1 MIVCTP
7 DHIEISLPVAAA
19 LLAFA
24 SKDDTR
30 EHLCCVGVDQDALCA
45 TDGHR
50 AVQFGFATD
59 GSSHHGKT
67 WSRDYVETAV
77 KIAKARKL
85 ATLELR
91 FADCQTTTEGVFPPI
106 SRVMP
111 DDGLRPAKEPVG
123 VNPAYLA
130 DLEKVRK
137 ACDATGVLLSS
148 MRGSCDPLGFT
159 VDGTHRG
166 GVRARVAIMPMRI

>member
-1 MIVCTP
+1 MIVCTT

-30 EHLCCVGVDQDALCA
+30 AHLCAVGIDQDALCA

-50 AVQFGFATD
+50 AVQFGFASD
-59 GSSHHGKT
+59 GTSHHGRT

-77 KIAKARKL
+77 KVAKARKL
-85 ATLELR
+85 ASIELR
-91 FADCQTTTEGVFPPI
+91 FADCQKTDSVFPPI
-106 SRVMP
+106 AQVMP
-111 DDGLRPAKEPVG
+111 EDGFGRTREPVG
-123 VNPAYLA
+123 VFPAYLA

-137 ACDATGVLLSS
+137 ACEATGVLLSS
-148 MRGSCDPLGFT
+148 MHGSLDPIGFT
-159 VDGTHRG
+159 VDGTVRG
-166 GVRARVAIMPMRI
+166 GLRARVAIMPMRI